1 MQPSKKNID
10 IEALRAIGIIF
21 VLIPHSEELFPW
33 GLPILHKLYS
43 FMDFW
48 TGVDLFFCVSG
59 YIITRSVLREL
70 SQYGGWRDFARFA
83 VPFWIR
89 RAWRLWPTAW
99 FWLTFLLIGSVL
111 FRESGYFGIPV
122 RNFLYQIYAMLHMAN
137 IYGYFCKEHLT
148 CGINQVYWS
157 LSTEEQFYFLFPIV
171 MFVVPKRWW
180 PAVFAAIFAIQF
192 PMNRGG
198 SLLGFMR
205 TDAIA
210 LGALIAIWR
219 DHTSSKEFEPTFLSR
234 RIIAIAV
241 TGFLVIALGA
251 LGSAAITVVPTSTG
265 LVAVV
270 SGVLVF
276 IASFDRGYIVRSKL
290 ARAVAGYIGSR
301 SYTLYVVHIPAFI
314 TAKEIW
320 FHALPPGT
328 HLDGTYTLRFGLLGL
343 ALVIAFT
350 ELNYRL
356 LENPLRRYG
365 ARLAARKRGTER
377 QNEEGAELPANA
389 RA

>member
-10 IEALRAIGIIF
+10 IEALRAVGIIF

-33 GLPILHKLYS
+33 GLPVLHKLYS

-70 SQYGGWRDFARFA
+70 SQHGGWKDFARFA

-99 FWLTFLLIGSVL
+99 FWLTFLLIGSFL

-137 IYGYFCKEHLT
+137 FYGFFCKEHLT

-157 LSTEEQFYFLFPIV
+157 LSTEEQFYFLFPIL
-171 MFVVPKRWW
+171 MFAVPKRWW
-180 PAVFAAIFAIQF
+180 PTAFAIIFALQF
-192 PMNRGG
+192 PLNRGG
-198 SLLGFMR
+198 SMLGFIR

-210 LGALIAIWR
+210 LGVLIALWR
-219 DHTSSKEFEPTFLSR
+219 DHMVSREFEPTFLRSP
-234 RIIAIAV
+234 AV
-241 TGFLVIALGA
+241 AAATTAFLVIALGA
-251 LGSAAITVVPTSTG
+251 LGSAAITVVPISTG

-270 SGVLVF
+270 SGIMVF
-276 IASFDRGYIVRSKL
+276 MASFDKGYIVPWRF
-290 ARAVAGYIGSR
+290 ARPIASYIGSR
-301 SYTLYVVHIPAFI
+301 SYTLYVVHIPAFV

-320 FHALPPGT
+320 FHLLPPGT

-343 ALVIAFT
+343 ALLITFT

-356 LENPLRRYG
+356 LENPLRKYG
-365 ARLAARKRGTER
+365 ARIAARKRGDESQR
-377 QNEEGAELPANA
+377 QAGVELPANA